1 MKQRLTTLILLVP
14 LLCLSQDIGKKGDF
28 VFTAE
33 LLSGVLAEANE
44 NFPKHDP
51 PIALFTNFGW
61 EQDNNPQEWAQRL
74 KGPRTGIMLGYT
86 RLGADSLGSSF
97 TLMPSI
103 EFNIFKKE
111 KLKIL
116 VGMGASYFTEKF
128 DPITNFNNQGI
139 TTDVT
144 MSFRAFMHYQIFSRE
159 LMDWRLGIG
168 YLHHSNGHTRLPNQG
183 LNMFLVSLSADV
195 KNKKEPDRTKPVQAL
210 ERNRYTYVGFRSGYG
225 TNVLSTAEGFND
237 PKGIYTVS
245 GEYGRV
251 LNNTFK
257 LGVGF
262 HYRFYQHYY
271 DYITNNE
278 SLVQEGREF
287 ESLKDNPGWSASNL
301 GVHGAAEILLN
312 HFGIEVQIA
321 ANFHK
326 PAYPIDWR
334 INQGWKNI
342 PRVIPAESNIV
353 LGELD
358 GAYKRKKLISSRMGL
373 KYYLFGTKDAPTHNL
388 FAGIH
393 INANLGQAD
402 FSELSLGYVY
412 NFNFSGKP

>member
-1 MKQRLTTLILLVP
+1 MLFLP
-14 LLCLSQDIGKKGDF
+14 LLCFSQNTGKKGDF
-28 VFTAE
+28 IFTAE

-51 PIALFTNFGW
+51 PIALFANFGW
-61 EQDNNPQEWAQRL
+61 EQDDNPQEWAQRL
-74 KGPRTGIMLGYT
+74 KGPRTGIMLGLT
-86 RLGADSLGSSF
+86 RLGADSLGLSF

-103 EFNIFKKE
+103 EFNVFRKE

-116 VGMGASYFTEKF
+116 VGMGASYFTKKY

-144 MSFRAFMHYQIFSRE
+144 MSFRAFMHYQILSRE
-159 LMDWRLGIG
+159 SLDWRLGVG

-195 KNKKEPDRTKPVQAL
+195 KYKKDEEPLNAAPTLKRSRYSYMAIRT
-210 ERNRYTYVGFRSGYG
+210 GYG
-225 TNVLSTAEGFND
+225 NNVLSTAEGFND
-237 PKGIYTVS
+237 LKGIYTIS
-245 GEYGRV
+245 GEFGRV

-278 SLVQEGREF
+278 SLVQDGREF
-287 ESLKDNPGWSASNL
+287 EYLKDNPTWNASNF

-353 LGELD
+353 LGELN
-358 GAYKRKKLISSRMGL
+358 GQYKLKKFISSRMGL
-373 KYYLFGTKDAPTHNL
+373 KYYLFGNKDAPTHNL

-393 INANLGQAD
+393 INSNLGQAD
-402 FSELSLGYVY
+402 FSELSLGYIY
-412 NFNFSGKP
+412 NFNFSKKP

>member
-1 MKQRLTTLILLVP
+1 MKPLLTTFILLFSIS
-14 LLCLSQDIGKKGDF
+14 LLAQETKAGKKSDF
-28 VFTAE
+28 VFTPE

-51 PIALFTNFGW
+51 PVALFANFGW
-61 EQDNNPQEWAQRL
+61 EQDNNPQESAQRL

-86 RLGADSLGSSF
+86 RMGADSLGSSI
-97 TLMPSI
+97 TVMPTI
-103 EFNIFKKE
+103 EFNVFRKE
-111 KLKIL
+111 KLKVL

-139 TTDVT
+139 TTDLT
-144 MSFRAFMHYQIFSRE
+144 MSFRSFMHYQIISRE
-159 LMDWRLGIG
+159 LMDWRLGVG

-195 KNKKEPDRTKPVQAL
+195 KGKPNSRSTAPTTVFERSRYSYVALRTGL
-210 ERNRYTYVGFRSGYG
+210 G
-225 TNVLSTAEGFND
+225 TNVLSTADGFND
-237 PKGIYTVS
+237 LKGIYTVS

-287 ESLKDNPGWSASNL
+287 ESLKDNPGWSASNF

-312 HFGIEVQIA
+312 HFGIEIQIA

-358 GAYKRKKLISSRMGL
+358 STYRLKKLISSRMGL
-373 KYYLFGTKDAPTHNL
+373 KYYLFGNQQPTAHNL

-393 INANLGQAD
+393 INSNLGQAD

-412 NFNFSGKP
+412 NFGFAE